1 MTDKPRTEMTMSE
14 AFDSLNYFEL
24 QDMKKTFGVTMS
36 QLEAMVDNAMWGLV
50 YVIEKRTNPKVD
62 VKEVKGLTFKDIS
75 TYFTP
80 EELIEGEQGKDDS
93 PDE

>member
-1 MTDKPRTEMTMSE
+1 MTEKPRTEMTMSE

-24 QDMKKTFGVTMS
+24 QDLKNTFGVSMS

-50 YVIEKRTNPKVD
+50 YVIEKRTNPKVPA
-62 VKEVKGLTFKDIS
+62 KDIKAMTLKEIS
-75 TYFTP
+75 GYFTP
-80 EELIEGEQGKDDS
+80 EELVEDEQGKDES